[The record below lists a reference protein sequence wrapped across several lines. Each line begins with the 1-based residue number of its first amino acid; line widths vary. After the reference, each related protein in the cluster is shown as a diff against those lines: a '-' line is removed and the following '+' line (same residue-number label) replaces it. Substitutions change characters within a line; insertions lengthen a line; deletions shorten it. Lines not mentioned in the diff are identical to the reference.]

1 MSNTVNAAFRF
12 FAWWKQ
18 GLLNPLPN
26 ARSVKTVL
34 SVLDDVLCDATGQAL
49 TASEIDYCKKGADI
63 YLLAPT
69 EQVMS
74 RRISDAQ
81 HGLPLSDIAEEVL
94 PFDAS
99 ELIVTLSVDQE
110 YIYSIVKSE
119 LSDQLSVLT
128 SNDLICCGIAF
139 DVVGP
144 FVFAQQ
150 RGDSRGSNKRAQIT
164 LLATIVLMFSGL
176 VVGSLYVP
184 HSEGQKRQGL
194 SQQLKQLTLET
205 AGMNLGNGQAGSVV
219 AQIELRG
226 AERVALALT
235 SVSGALTEA
244 TIVDQLILS
253 GNELLLDASAES
265 ATQVQANLEASGAFK
280 STEFVTTISRSP
292 GQEYERFRLKAI
304 IMEVR

>member
-1 MSNTVNAAFRF
+1 MSNTVNTAFRF

-18 GLLNPLPN
+18 GLLNPLPK
-26 ARSVKTVL
+26 ARSVQIVL
-34 SVLDDVLCDATGQAL
+34 SVLDNVLCDATGQTL
-49 TASEIDYCKKGADI
+49 TASEIDFCKKGADI

-74 RRISDAQ
+74 RRIPDAQ

-99 ELIVTLSVDQE
+99 ELIVTLSVDQT
-110 YIYSIVKSE
+110 YIYSIVKSG
-119 LSDQLSVLT
+119 LSDQLSVIT

-139 DVVGP
+139 DVLGQ

-150 RGDSRGSNKRAQIT
+150 RGDSRVSNKRAQIT
-164 LLATIVLMFSGL
+164 VFATIVLMFSGL
-176 VVGSLYVP
+176 VVSYLYVL
-184 HSEGQKRQGL
+184 HSEDQKRQSL

-205 AGMNLGNGQAGSVV
+205 AGMHLDNSQTGSVI

-226 AERVALALT
+226 AEHLAFALT

-265 ATQVQANLEASGAFK
+265 ATQVQANLETSGAFK